1 MKTYFTMSASS
12 RKDGCYTASN
22 IFPVSS
28 ETLGEQIKDAGNIDF
43 TGNIKG

>member
-1 MKTYFTMSASS
+1 MSASS
-12 RKDGCYTASN
+12 RKDGCYTAN